1 MKRAGRA
8 SVALWV
14 ALWVALGAALA
25 PVGRAAEPSPAV
37 TAAWVQYG
45 PKGAIEARAVVAAPA
60 CPRARI
66 DGVEHAMR
74 LRAAANGDFPTV
86 CSIAVPR
93 TAQTL
98 AIGGHVLPPPVAPV
112 RRIVLIG
119 DTGCRIQGAIAQ
131 DCADPQR
138 WPFPRLAVA
147 AARTR
152 PDLVIDVGDYLYRE
166 SACPAGI
173 AACAGSPYGDRWPT
187 WRADFFAPAA
197 PLLAAAPWVVVR
209 GNHEA
214 CGRAGSGWLRLLG
227 PDPVVPGAPCAAHR
241 PPYRITIGTLHLIV
255 MDDANAPDVR
265 LDAALVPRYR
275 REFAS
280 LARAPAS
287 SWLLM
292 HRPIWGA
299 IAGPLDIPIGGN
311 RTLIAAIGRAGIPA
325 PVGLMLAGHIHS
337 FEALNYGGARRV
349 PPQLIA
355 GFGGDRLDR
364 TPRELG
370 GAIFQGDSGVTVSR
384 GVSIPGF
391 GFVVLRRTAQGWD
404 VDVHDVAGRV
414 ERRCWFRGGRVGCA
428 PRR

>member
-1 MKRAGRA
+1 MKPAGLA
-8 SVALWV
+8 VAGLWL
-14 ALWVALGAALA
+14 AAGAALA
-25 PVGRAAEPSPAV
+25 PSARAAEPSPAV
-37 TAAWVQYG
+37 DAAWVQYG
-45 PKGAIEARAVVAAPA
+45 PKGAIEARAVVAASA

-66 DGVEHAMR
+66 DGVEHRMR
-74 LRAAANGDFPTV
+74 LRAAANADFPAI
-86 CSIAVPR
+86 CSVAVPR
-93 TAQTL
+93 SAHTIAIAGRTL
-98 AIGGHVLPPPVAPV
+98 PRPVARV
-112 RRIVLIG
+112 RRIVVIG
-119 DTGCRIQGAIAQ
+119 DTGCRIRGTVVQ
-131 DCADPQR
+131 DCADPRR
-138 WPFPRLAVA
+138 WPFPRLAAA
-147 AARTR
+147 AARAR

-173 AACAGSPYGDRWPT
+173 AGCAGSPHGDRWPA

-214 CGRAGSGWLRLLG
+214 CGRAGIGWLRLLG
-227 PDPVVPGAPCAAHR
+227 PDPVAPDEACDAHL
-241 PPYRITIGTLHLIV
+241 PPYRLAIGALHLIV
-255 MDDANAPDVR
+255 MDDADAPDVR
-265 LDAALVPRYR
+265 LDAALVPAYR
-275 REFAS
+275 REFAA
-280 LARAPAS
+280 LARAPAP

-311 RTLIAAIGRAGIPA
+311 ATLIAAIGRAGIPA
-325 PVGLMLAGHIHS
+325 PVRLMLAGHIHS
-337 FEALNYGGARRV
+337 FEALNYGGAARV

-370 GAIFQGDSGVTVSR
+370 GAIFQGDSGVTVNR

-391 GFVVLRRTAQGWD
+391 GFVVLRRAARGWD
-404 VDVHDVAGRV
+404 IDVHDVAGRV